1 MTQMASEPRPTRRER
16 QRQATLQEIVEA
28 ANEQLRLVGPQGLT
42 LSAVARELGM
52 TAPAL
57 YRYVD
62 GVDGLI
68 TLLIADG
75 YSDLAEQLET
85 AAGSRGADDPGGRF
99 LQVAEAGRD
108 WARNDP
114 ARWGL
119 LFGSPLPGYAAPED
133 GPTEVLARRAAGVF
147 WQLIADAD
155 AAGLLGPPLVAE
167 VDPATLPLLE
177 ADTPLNAQ
185 VPLSTA
191 TQAATWA
198 AISLLLGAIAV
209 EVFKHMPQCDEPTA
223 RAVFRSKVLVAMRI
237 VGLPDPR
244 VAT

>member
-1 MTQMASEPRPTRRER
+1 MTDMASGPRPTRRER

-28 ANEQLRLVGPQGLT
+28 ANAQLRRVGPQGLT

-75 YSDLAEQLET
+75 YTSLAEQME
-85 AAGSRGADDPGGRF
+85 AAAQVHDADDPGGRF
-99 LQVAEAGRD
+99 LRVAEAARE

-119 LFGSPLPGYAAPED
+119 LFGSPLPGYAAPPD
-133 GPTEVLARRAAGVF
+133 GPTTALAQRAAGVF
-147 WQLIADAD
+147 WQLIAEAD
-155 AAGLLGPPLVAE
+155 AAGLLGPPLVAD
-167 VDPATLPLLE
+167 VDPAALPLLQE
-177 ADTPLNAQ
+177 NTPVTAAG
-185 VPLSTA
+185 PLSHA
-191 TQAATWA
+191 TESATWS

-223 RAVFRSKVLVAMRI
+223 LAVFRSKVLVALRI

-244 VAT
+244 VAQ